1 MKFENHITVAAAELS
16 QFKNDCQMLDIKPV
30 IVDMP
35 LADGSFKTDYMTSM
49 VYDGPLD
56 VVHQEVNLVMLELT
70 NIGYKVIRNKIEI
83 SARAEAEYISSIYK
97 DKGFTSNQYFETHFE
112 FLCHGDDT
120 EGQLKTLCKDHL
132 FYLSYNVGKAKEE
145 SKIVMLT
152 VRYYGDPNDFF
163 SLIKQTKDLFDK
175 YNLPILKAQSE
186 FAIYDSNP
194 HHDDEWL
201 SK

>member
-1 MKFENHITVAAAELS
+1 MKFENHITVEAAELS
-16 QFKNDCQMLDIKPV
+16 QFKNDCQMLNIKPV

-56 VVHQEVNLVMLELT
+56 VVHQEASLVMLELT

-83 SARAEAEYISSIYK
+83 SARDEAEYISSIYK

-120 EGQLKTLCKDHL
+120 EGQLKALCKDHL

-152 VRYYGDPNDFF
+152 VRHYGEPDDFF
-163 SLIKQTKDLFDK
+163 SLIKQTKDLFNK

-194 HHDDEWL
+194 RHDDEWL